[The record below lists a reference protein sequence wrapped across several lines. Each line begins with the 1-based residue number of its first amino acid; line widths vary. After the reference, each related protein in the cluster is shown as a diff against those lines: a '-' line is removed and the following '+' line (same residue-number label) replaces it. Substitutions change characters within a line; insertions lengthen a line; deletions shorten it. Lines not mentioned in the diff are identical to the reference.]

1 MFIYFASYTYFSSSY
16 FPWAPNMGTC
26 AGEEFAAF
34 AGMGILT
41 SYLLLFISFYL
52 VTYKK
57 ATKTGRPRSNTG
69 RQALIDMKDAEVPSP
84 VANGRSKSHAAS
96 NGAASSGR
104 QGPVTR
110 SRKA

>member
-1 MFIYFASYTYFSSSY
+1 
-16 FPWAPNMGTC
+16 MGTC

-34 AGMGILT
+34 AGMGIIT
-41 SYLLLFISFYL
+41 SYLVLFISFYL

-57 ATKTGRPRSNTG
+57 AAKTGRPRSNTG

-84 VANGRSKSHAAS
+84 IANGRSRTQANS
-96 NGAASSGR
+96 NGATTSGR